1 MCRAVAYNFAIA
13 PDAKAF
19 AKVTVDD
26 ELIREALG
34 NAKFDF
40 KMDERITKPGN
51 AIVSFIY
58 STQYHY
64 RVLPIPKLEERPF

>member
-1 MCRAVAYNFAIA
+1 VCRAVAYNFAIA
-13 PDAKAF
+13 PDAKEF
-19 AKVTVDD
+19 VKVTVDD

-51 AIVSFIY
+51 AIVSVIY
-58 STQYHY
+58 PTQYHY
-64 RVLPIPKLEERPF
+64 